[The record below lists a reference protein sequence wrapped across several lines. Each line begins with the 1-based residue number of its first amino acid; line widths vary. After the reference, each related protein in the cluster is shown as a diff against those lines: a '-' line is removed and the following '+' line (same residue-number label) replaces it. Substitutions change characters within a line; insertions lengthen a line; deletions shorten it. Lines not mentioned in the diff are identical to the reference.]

1 MTPSRLGLQD
11 VSFHFFFSQTYC
23 HNGAVFFCSVQFCLC
38 YHKCCKKNCGSAFRR
53 GRSNVLLVVCDTE
66 RLCKKKKK
74 RRVHSKHGWQH
85 PSLCRQ
91 EALNPANESFYPIR
105 CLWFTS
111 TSASDIKSNK
121 TMKDETLLRFNKC
134 TPARACWCE
143 EAGEEKKKKKGPPRM
158 TVWPLPNK
166 SSAFHRSLSPRL
178 SFVLLFFSLPPPP
191 SALVILRN
199 LARGCCS
206 LWASL
211 SGNFC
216 YCSKPQYYF
225 SMCMYKQKLLKLFPY
240 VWIITV
246 TFYYLISVLILP
258 PFFSFFSFFAA
269 SQHNLSAP
277 ATMERQRS
285 TSLENIAYREIN
297 FSHGTWPFFVL
308 SLFFSSKL
316 QKHKILFSSC
326 WPLYG
331 GGRN

>member
-1 MTPSRLGLQD
+1 MKL
-11 VSFHFFFSQTYC
+11 FSVLISA
-23 HNGAVFFCSVQFCLC
+23 HRHARAGAKRQARRR
-38 YHKCCKKNCGSAFRR
+38 KRKR
-53 GRSNVLLVVCDTE
+53 GRRVWQCD
-66 RLCKKKKK
+66 R
-74 RRVHSKHGWQH
+74 SPINH
-85 PSLCRQ
+85 PLSTAHYLPDCP
-91 EALNPANESFYPIR
+91 LFY
-105 CLWFTS
+105 F
-111 TSASDIKSNK
+111 
-121 TMKDETLLRFNKC
+121 
-134 TPARACWCE
+134 
-143 EAGEEKKKKKGPPRM
+143 
-158 TVWPLPNK
+158 
-166 SSAFHRSLSPRL
+166 
-178 SFVLLFFSLPPPP
+178 FFSLPPPP